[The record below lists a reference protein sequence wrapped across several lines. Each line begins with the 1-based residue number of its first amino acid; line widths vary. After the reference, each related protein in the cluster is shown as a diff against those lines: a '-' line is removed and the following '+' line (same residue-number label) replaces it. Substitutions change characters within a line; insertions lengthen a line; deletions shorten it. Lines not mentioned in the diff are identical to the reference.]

1 MAHRLIQEEE
11 KEEIGLD
18 IFNPDGG
25 ARSLQSMVVS
35 DPRRSG
41 GGGIARQETGDRPQ

>member
-35 DPRRSG
+35 DLRRS